1 MNAHTAVDQDLVD
14 MMDAVFARHREQYE
28 PGAEW
33 DQTLWARL
41 GELGLT
47 RLTGREDAG
56 GSGAGWFEAAELLRA
71 AVSHAVRVPI
81 AEHDLLAGWLLDVAG
96 LPVDNAR
103 RTVCV
108 LDDNGVARDVPWADE
123 ADRIVVVWRADN
135 AYLVGDVAPSD
146 LRIVNGANLA
156 GEPRGTVSTDVGTL
170 TGSRVSDTVFE
181 QLHLRGALVRALQIC
196 AALDAILELSITHA
210 TDRTQFGRPLA
221 KFQAVQNL
229 VADIAG
235 EAALARAATEAALAA
250 AVRAGWSGANVEFL
264 VAVARSCA
272 GHAASVVVR
281 NAHQIHGAIGT
292 TQEHRLHEYTKPALA
307 WRSEFGST
315 HFWDDKLTEAASTA
329 GRDNLWDLVT
339 GLPTERTT

>member
-1 MNAHTAVDQDLVD
+1 
-14 MMDAVFARHREQYE
+14 MMDAVFARHREEHE

-33 DQTLWARL
+33 DRSLWARL

-47 RLTGREDAG
+47 RLTGREESG
-56 GSGAGWFEAAELLRA
+56 GSGATWFEAAELLRA
-71 AVSHAVRVPI
+71 AVSHGVRAPV

-96 LPVDNAR
+96 LPVDDSR

-108 LDDNGVARDVPWADE
+108 LDDKGVARDVPWAAE
-123 ADRIVVVWRADN
+123 ADRIVVVWRSDDR
-135 AYLVGDVAPSD
+135 YLVGDVAVAD

-156 GEPRGTVSTDVGTL
+156 GEPRGTVSADVGAV
-170 TGSRVSDTVFE
+170 TGSHVSGTIVE

-235 EAALARAATEAALAA
+235 EAALARAATEAALAD
-250 AVRAGWSGANVEFL
+250 AVRTDWSGTNVEFL

-307 WRSEFGST
+307 WRSEYGST
-315 HFWDDKLTEAASTA
+315 HFWDDKLTRAAIAA